1 MKIIPEHVKN
11 IIGRCINTA
20 GYLYYK
26 KKYSPFGIDHCND
39 IARFL
44 EGREVKTIIDVGAN
58 IGNTV
63 VEYAKCFPAAEILAI
78 EPIKDTY
85 DILCSNISKLSK
97 VKSFHCAAG
106 STPGTVH
113 VNLSNRSECNSLVAG
128 PEDSLPKELGETVKV
143 IKLDDLA
150 SAEGLLRF
158 DILKTDTEGY
168 DLEVLKGATQLLTNS
183 ANAFILSE
191 VTFHRKD
198 PCHTQFIEL
207 HHYLAGFG
215 FDFCGIYDQDYNSFA
230 PAKPPLLYCNALFYK
245 K

>member
-1 MKIIPEHVKN
+1 MKIVLEQIRN

-20 GYLYYK
+20 GYFYYK
-26 KKYSPFGIDHCND
+26 KKYAPFGIDHCND

-44 EGREVKTIIDVGAN
+44 GEGHVKTIIDVGAN

-63 VEYAKCFPAAEILAI
+63 VEYAKCFPHAEIIAI
-78 EPIKDTY
+78 EPIKTTY
-85 DILCSNISKLSK
+85 DILCSNISKRSK
-97 VKSFHCAAG
+97 VKAFQCAVG
-106 STPGTVH
+106 SEAGTVN
-113 VNLSNRSECNSLVAG
+113 VNLKDHSECNSLIADAADNAKRESIEIV
-128 PEDSLPKELGETVKV
+128 DVK
-143 IKLDDLA
+143 KLDDLA

-183 ANAFILSE
+183 SKAFILSE

-198 PCHTQFIEL
+198 PCHTQFVEL
-207 HHYLAGFG
+207 HQYLANFG

>member
-1 MKIIPEHVKN
+1 MKIVPEQLKN

-44 EGREVKTIIDVGAN
+44 GEVPVKTIIDVGAN

-63 VEYAKCFPAAEILAI
+63 VEYAKWFPHAKILAI
-78 EPIKDTY
+78 EPIKTTY

-97 VKSFHCAAG
+97 VKTFQCAVG
-106 STPGTVH
+106 SEAGTVS
-113 VNLSNRSECNSLVAG
+113 VNLKDHSECNTLIAHAT
-128 PEDSLPKELGETVKV
+128 DNAQRDTLETVDVK
-143 IKLDDLA
+143 KLDELA
-150 SAEGLLRF
+150 AAEGLMRF
-158 DILKTDTEGY
+158 EILKTDTEGY

-207 HHYLAGFG
+207 HQYLAGFG

>member
-1 MKIIPEHVKN
+1 MKIVPEQIRS

-58 IGNTV
+58 IGTTV
-63 VEYAKCFPAAEILAI
+63 VEYAKCFPTAKIVAI

-85 DILCSNISKLSK
+85 DILCSNISKLGK

-128 PEDSLPKELGETVKV
+128 PEDSLPNKLGETVKV

-168 DLEVLKGATQLLTNS
+168 DLEVLKGATQLLSNS
-183 ANAFILSE
+183 SNAFILSE

-207 HHYLAGFG
+207 HQYLAGFG
-215 FDFCGIYDQDYNSFA
+215 FDFCGIYDQDYNSFS

-245 K
+245 R

>member
-1 MKIIPEHVKN
+1 MHQHCRIS
-11 IIGRCINTA
+11 
-20 GYLYYK
+20 LLQ

-63 VEYAKCFPAAEILAI
+63 VEYAKCFPTAKIVAI
-78 EPIKDTY
+78 EPIKNTY
-85 DILCSNISKLSK
+85 DILCSNISKLGK
-97 VKSFHCAAG
+97 VKAFQCAVG
-106 STPGTVH
+106 SEAGTVN
-113 VNLSNRSECNSLVAG
+113 VNLKDHSECNSLVAG

-183 ANAFILSE
+183 SNAFILSE

-198 PCHTQFIEL
+198 PCHTQFNEL
-207 HHYLAGFG
+207 HQHLAEYG
-215 FDFCGIYDQDYNSFA
+215 FDFCGIYGQDYNSFS